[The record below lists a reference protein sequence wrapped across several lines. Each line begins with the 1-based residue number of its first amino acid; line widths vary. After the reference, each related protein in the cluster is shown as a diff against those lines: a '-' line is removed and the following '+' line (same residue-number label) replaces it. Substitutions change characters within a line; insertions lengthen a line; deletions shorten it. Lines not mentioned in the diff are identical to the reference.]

1 MTGYPHGGNYPEA
14 KQRIGRDFSPGTEE
28 KVKGCL
34 ADLDADAFG
43 RQDPE
48 RIQASMVLASDRKW
62 ERFMRVFRLLTVDWR
77 DLLVAGGLADGDWPA
92 LLNVELPDS

>member
-1 MTGYPHGGNYPEA
+1 MAEIT
-14 KQRIGRDFSPGTEE
+14 QRLSNESVATSLQVLRRR
-28 KVKGCL
+28 VKGCL

-48 RIQASMVLASDRKW
+48 RIQAAMVLASDRKW
-62 ERFMRVFRLLTVDWR
+62 EPFMRVFRLLTVDWR

>member
-1 MTGYPHGGNYPEA
+1 MAEIT
-14 KQRIGRDFSPGTEE
+14 QRLSNESVATSLQVLRRRSRAASPTWTQMRS
-28 KVKGCL
+28 
-34 ADLDADAFG
+34 DA
-43 RQDPE
+43 RTQ
-48 RIQASMVLASDRKW
+48 RIQAAMVLASDRKW